1 MTLARRQLI
10 EAVRTLSRE
19 GEAPTADRLATHI
32 GLTYRDAEPSE
43 TEIEDALDQLVRER
57 RVRTWRVHT
66 ASDEFH
72 PDGEWITAYV
82 LLE

>member
-10 EAVRTLSRE
+10 EAVRTLSEE

-43 TEIEDALDQLVRER
+43 ADIEDALDELVRDG
-57 RVRTWRVHT
+57 RVRTWRVFT
-66 ASDEFH
+66 ASGEIH
-72 PDGEWITAYV
+72 PDGEWTTAYV

>member
-1 MTLARRQLI
+1 MTLARRQLV
-10 EAVRTLSRE
+10 EAVRTLSSE

-43 TEIEDALDQLVRER
+43 ADIEDALDELVREGC
-57 RVRTWRVHT
+57 VRTWRVFT
-66 ASDEFH
+66 ASAELH

>member
-10 EAVRTLSRE
+10 EAVRTLSGE

-43 TEIEDALDQLVRER
+43 AEVEEALDQLVRER
-57 RVRTWRVHT
+57 RVRAWRVH
-66 ASDEFH
+66 AAADEFH